1 MKLML
6 DLFFILHF
14 TYLGVH
20 MHQLTPLLTGLELR
34 LLYALLCISFSCMEK
49 NGVIKMLFDSVAMPS
64 CSHICRSSN
73 DYDYGSKKE
82 TIPGPPRM
90 SLLH

>member
-20 MHQLTPLLTGLELR
+20 MHPTPPPLLTGLELR
-34 LLYALLCISFSCMEK
+34 FALCPTMHFFFMH
-49 NGVIKMLFDSVAMPS
+49 G
-64 CSHICRSSN
+64 
-73 DYDYGSKKE
+73 KKW
-82 TIPGPPRM
+82 
-90 SLLH
+90 SDQDAV

>member
-1 MKLML
+1 
-6 DLFFILHF
+6 
-14 TYLGVH
+14 
-20 MHQLTPLLTGLELR
+20 MHPTHPPAGLELR
-34 LLYALLCISFSCMEK
+34 FALCPTMHFFFMHGK
-49 NGVIKMLFDSVAMPS
+49 NGVIKMLFDSVAMLS

>member
-1 MKLML
+1 MKLLL

-20 MHQLTPLLTGLELR
+20 MHPTHPPAYWPGAEVCFMPY
-34 LLYALLCISFSCMEK
+34 YAFLFHAWK